1 MLLAG
6 PCWAEGFTALTCDCP
21 GLKVT
26 LDPGLRPPG
35 WCQGALPWP
44 GKEGQ
49 SPRNELLLALGPDA
63 RVPRER
69 SRAEAAVARVGQVEK
84 GTGQGRVR
92 LVTAS

>member
-6 PCWAEGFTALTCDCP
+6 PCWTEGFTALTRDCP

-26 LDPGLRPPG
+26 LDPGLRLPG
-35 WCQGALPWP
+35 WCRGALPRP

-49 SPRNELLLALGPDA
+49 SPRNELLLALGPNA
-63 RVPRER
+63 RVARER